1 MTLPSSDAITH
12 LQHTIRE
19 RYADHQRI
27 LPWRQTTDPYKILV
41 SEIMLQQTQVDRVIP
56 KYHAR
61 LEKWPT
67 VKDLAWA
74 TQADILTA
82 WSGLGYNRRALNL
95 YKAAQK
101 IVHDYHGQILP
112 DEKVLL
118 WLPGVG
124 LYTAHA
130 ILAFAYN
137 LEVPVLDINIKRVLI
152 HNFDLDPK
160 MSDKEL
166 RTIALACVPIGRS
179 RDRHNALMDYGSLVL
194 HSKKTGI
201 RSAPQS
207 TFQWSR
213 RQVRGNVLKYLI
225 KHGKADKKT
234 LQELF
239 PHEERD
245 HILQAMLDEKIIQ
258 KNTSD
263 IFALA

>member
-1 MTLPSSDAITH
+1 MTPPNSDAITH

-19 RYADHQRI
+19 RYTDHQRI

-61 LEKWPT
+61 LKKWPT
-67 VKDLAWA
+67 VKDLASA
-74 TQADILTA
+74 TQSDILTA

-95 YKAAQK
+95 HKAAKTIAQE
-101 IVHDYHGQILP
+101 YHGEIVP
-112 DEKVLL
+112 DEKILL

-130 ILAFAYN
+130 IMAFAYN

-152 HNFDLDPK
+152 HSFDLDPK
-160 MSDKEL
+160 TSDKQL
-166 RTIALACVPIGRS
+166 REIALACVPIGRS
-179 RDRHNALMDYGSLVL
+179 REWHNALMDYGSLVL

-207 TFQWSR
+207 TFAWSR
-213 RQVRGNVLKYLI
+213 RRVRGNVLKHLI
-225 KHGKADKKT
+225 KYGQASKND
-234 LQELF
+234 LQKLF
-239 PHEERD
+239 PHPERD
-245 HILQAMLDEKIIQ
+245 DIIEKMLDEKIITRT
-258 KNTSD
+258 KSGMLS
-263 IFALA
+263 LA